1 MKIAGKA
8 ADNVYVSS
16 MWSPDRDSE
25 TTREFVKNFRAKYNH
40 DPDNFAACAYVS
52 VKLAAKAMENAGTT
66 TDATKLRDA
75 LAKVQ
80 NFESAVGSMTFN
92 GSGDPEVDLVLL
104 KVENGK
110 YTALNVK

>member
-1 MKIAGKA
+1 MEEIKLLWLSIKI
-8 ADNVYVSS
+8 S
-16 MWSPDRDSE
+16 MMRL
-25 TTREFVKNFRAKYNH
+25 YLI
-40 DPDNFAACAYVS
+40 ACAYVS

-66 TDATKLRDA
+66 TDSTKLRDA